1 MTATASAT
9 TPFSVLARREI
20 RHYATAPLFWV
31 GVVLLVAQVV
41 LSSFEENDG
50 TSSTLTMVVPAAT
63 LGLLGLITM
72 ANLTRRSDRSAA
84 AAGTTAIGESERTL
98 ALAAAIVVPVGV
110 ALLWYVWAVVYFVA
124 VPPADFAFPAG
135 PVSTGHVLAVMFAL
149 SVMAAA
155 GGPLLGL
162 VIARWLRFRG
172 ATALATVLVVIVS
185 ILLQGNFEST
195 WRWHVVW
202 PWTYWYGPLG
212 WSTTGSG
219 STNWVALPGS
229 PFVWI
234 GYLAAL
240 CVLGLLM
247 ALYHDPEGPRTRLR
261 TAILATGAVAVVLLV
276 LTMTNGLAEPWA
288 NPVPGPSF

>member
-1 MTATASAT
+1 MTATAADT
-9 TPFSVLARREI
+9 TPFAVLARREI

-41 LSSFEENDG
+41 LSSVEENDG
-50 TSSTLTMVVPAAT
+50 TSSTLTMIVPAAT

-72 ANLTRRSDRSAA
+72 ANLTHRSDRSAA

-110 ALLWYVWAVVYFVA
+110 ALLWYTWAVVYFVA
-124 VPPADFAFPAG
+124 EPPADFVFPAG
-135 PVSTGHVLAVMFAL
+135 PVSTAYVLAVMFAL
-149 SVMAAA
+149 SVMTAA
-155 GGPLLGL
+155 GGPILGL

-172 ATALATVLVVIVS
+172 STALATVLVVIVS

-212 WSTTGSG
+212 WETTGTG
-219 STNWVALPGS
+219 STSWVALPGS
-229 PFVWI
+229 PIAWI

-240 CVLGLLM
+240 CVLGLLL
-247 ALYHDPEGPRTRLR
+247 ALYHDPEGPRARLR
-261 TAILATGAVAVVLLV
+261 TALLATGAVAAVLLV
-276 LTMTNGLAEPWA
+276 LTMTTGLADPWTH
-288 NPVPGPSF
+288 PLPGPSF

>member
-1 MTATASAT
+1 MTTTTAP
-9 TPFSVLARREI
+9 PFPVLARREI

-31 GVVLLVAQVV
+31 GLVLLVAQVV
-41 LSSFEENDG
+41 LSSVEENDG
-50 TSSTLTMVVPAAT
+50 TSSTLTMIVPAAT

-98 ALAAAIVVPVGV
+98 ALATAIVVPIGV
-110 ALLWYVWAVVYFVA
+110 ALIWYAWAVAHFVA
-124 VPPADFAFPAG
+124 VPPADSVFPTG

-212 WSTTGSG
+212 WSTTGIG
-219 STNWVALPGS
+219 DTHWVALPGS

-240 CVLGLLM
+240 CVLGMLL
-247 ALYHDPEGPRTRLR
+247 ALYHDPEGPRARLR
-261 TAILATGAVAVVLLV
+261 TALLATGVAAVVLLV
-276 LTMTNGLAEPWA
+276 LTMTTGLAEPYV
-288 NPVPGPSF
+288 NPLPGPSF